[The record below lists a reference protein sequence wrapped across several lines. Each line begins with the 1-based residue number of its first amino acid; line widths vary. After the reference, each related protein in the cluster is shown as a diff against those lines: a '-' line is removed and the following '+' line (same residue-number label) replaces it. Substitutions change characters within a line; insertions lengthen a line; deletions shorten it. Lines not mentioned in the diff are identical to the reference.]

1 MSVNPSRYAYP
12 SRLQV
17 QMAAIQYVRE
27 YIDVNQLHELEP
39 DQVCQIKVN
48 SVFAAEIFNLGERI
62 IVDDVT
68 HHDVFFL
75 HSPDL
80 PNMSIRDVLNA
91 LGYDNYYIDG
101 FWSLI
106 NMSQENVLDSPVH
119 RAPLFQISIRVIN
132 VPNAN

>member
-1 MSVNPSRYAYP
+1 MVN
-12 SRLQV
+12 
-17 QMAAIQYVRE
+17 IQYIRE
-27 YIDVNQLHELEP
+27 YIDINQLHELEP
-39 DQVCQIKVN
+39 DQLCQIKVN
-48 SVFAAEIFNLGERI
+48 GVFGAEIFKLGERI

-80 PNMSIRDVLNA
+80 PDMTIRDVLNG
-91 LGYDNYYIDG
+91 LGYVNYYIDG

-119 RAPLFQISIRVIN
+119 LVPLFQISIRVNNPN
-132 VPNAN
+132 VN